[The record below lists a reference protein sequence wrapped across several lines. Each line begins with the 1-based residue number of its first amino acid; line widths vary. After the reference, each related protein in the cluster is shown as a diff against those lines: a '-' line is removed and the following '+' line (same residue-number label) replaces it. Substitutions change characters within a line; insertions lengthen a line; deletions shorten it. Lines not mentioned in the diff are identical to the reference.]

1 MMPIINAP
9 FRLYFAYNPLRLYE
23 RPYCNEVSLAQ
34 KVYNCNTQL
43 ITQDM
48 FPNTDAGV
56 YTYKEVIAAYGSQYV
71 FREPRKTFRLTV
83 STTF

>member
-1 MMPIINAP
+1 
-9 FRLYFAYNPLRLYE
+9 
-23 RPYCNEVSLAQ
+23 
-34 KVYNCNTQL
+34 
-43 ITQDM
+43 M